1 MMKLYGFGPSRWLR
15 VLWAIKELEV
25 ECELVPVRIP
35 AGEHLTP
42 EFLLLNPA
50 HKIPVLVDGDLVLT
64 ESAAIVLYLAEK
76 YPSKGLLPSDP
87 AQRAQVYRWIM
98 FTMTELDQPLWRI
111 VRHSFIYPEGKR
123 SPADI
128 ALAREDFADMAQVLE
143 QHMAGREFI
152 VGDAITAAD
161 CITAYTIDWANE
173 FKLLDALPQL
183 RAYLERMYARS
194 KAPLRFAA
202 ASTEIRIQS

>member
-1 MMKLYGFGPSRWLR
+1 MMKLYGFGQSRWLR
-15 VLWAIKELEV
+15 VLWALKELEV
-25 ECELVPVRIP
+25 DCELVPVKIP

-50 HKIPVLVDGDLVLT
+50 HKVPVLVDGDLVLT

-76 YPSKGLLPSDP
+76 YPAKGLLPSDP

-111 VRHSFIYPEGKR
+111 VRHSFLYPEDKR

-128 ALAREDFADMAQVLE
+128 ALAREDFADMARVLE
-143 QHMAGREFI
+143 QRLAGREFI
-152 VGDAITAAD
+152 VGKAITAAD
-161 CITAYTIDWANE
+161 CVAAYTLDWANE
-173 FKLLDALPQL
+173 FKLLEALPQL

-194 KAPLRFAA
+194 RAPIRFAA
-202 ASTEIRIQS
+202 ASKGMPIQL

>member
-1 MMKLYGFGPSRWLR
+1 MMKLYGFGQSRWLR
-15 VLWAIKELEV
+15 VLWALKELEV
-25 ECELVPVRIP
+25 DCELVPVKIP

-50 HKIPVLVDGDLVLT
+50 HKVPVLVDGDLVLT

-76 YPSKGLLPSDP
+76 YPAKGLLPSDP

-111 VRHSFIYPEGKR
+111 VRHSFLYPEDKR

-128 ALAREDFADMAQVLE
+128 ALAREDFADMARVLE
-143 QHMAGREFI
+143 QRMAGRDFV
-152 VGDAITAAD
+152 VGNAITAAD
-161 CITAYTIDWANE
+161 CVAAYTIDWANE
-173 FKLLDALPQL
+173 FKLLEALPQL
-183 RAYLERMYARS
+183 RAYLERMYARPR
-194 KAPLRFAA
+194 APLRFAD
-202 ASTEIRIQS
+202 ASKGMPIQL

>member
-1 MMKLYGFGPSRWLR
+1 MMKLYGFGQSRWLR

-25 ECELVPVRIP
+25 ECELVPVKIP

-42 EFLLLNPA
+42 EFLQLNPA
-50 HKIPVLVDGDLVLT
+50 HKVPVLVDGDLVLA

-76 YPSKGLLPSDP
+76 YPAKGLLPSDP
-87 AQRAQVYRWIM
+87 VQRAHVYRWIM

-111 VRHSFIYPEGKR
+111 VRHSFIYPEDKR

-152 VGDAITAAD
+152 VGNAITAAD
-161 CITAYTIDWANE
+161 CVAAYTIDWANE

-183 RAYLERMYARS
+183 RAYLERMYARP

-202 ASTEIRIQS
+202 ASTGIQIQS

>member
-1 MMKLYGFGPSRWLR
+1 MMKLYGFGQSRWLR
-15 VLWAIKELEV
+15 VLWALKELEV
-25 ECELVPVRIP
+25 DCELVPVKIP
-35 AGEHLTP
+35 AGEHLAP

-50 HKIPVLVDGDLVLT
+50 HKVPVLVDGDLVLT

-76 YPSKGLLPSDP
+76 YPAKGLLPSDP

-111 VRHSFIYPEGKR
+111 VRHSFLYPEDKR

-128 ALAREDFADMAQVLE
+128 ALAREDFADMARVLE
-143 QHMAGREFI
+143 QRLAGREFI
-152 VGDAITAAD
+152 VGKAITAAD
-161 CITAYTIDWANE
+161 CVAAYTLDWANE
-173 FKLLDALPQL
+173 FKLLEALPQL

-194 KAPLRFAA
+194 TAPIRFATA
-202 ASTEIRIQS
+202 GKGMPIQL

>member
-111 VRHSFIYPEGKR
+111 VRHSFLYPEDKR

-128 ALAREDFADMAQVLE
+128 ALAREDFADMARVLE
-143 QHMAGREFI
+143 QRLAGREFI
-152 VGDAITAAD
+152 VGNAITAAD
-161 CITAYTIDWANE
+161 CVAAYTIDWANE
-173 FKLLDALPQL
+173 FKLLEALPQL
-183 RAYLERMYARS
+183 RTYLERMYARPR
-194 KAPLRFAA
+194 APLRFAA
-202 ASTEIRIQS
+202 AGKGMPIQL